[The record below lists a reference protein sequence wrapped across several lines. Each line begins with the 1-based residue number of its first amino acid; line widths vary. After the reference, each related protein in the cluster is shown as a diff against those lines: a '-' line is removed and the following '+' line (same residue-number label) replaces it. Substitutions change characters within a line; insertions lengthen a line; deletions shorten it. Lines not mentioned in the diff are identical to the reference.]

1 MRTTINDIDHHYS
14 RDVLSYVMTHRSNM
28 LLLLLLLLQAQTEK
42 LLRPFTE
49 RNKDLCRLHNIIGSS
64 SHFSRLSLFVC
75 EVATS

>member
-28 LLLLLLLLQAQTEK
+28 LLLLLLQAQTEK
-42 LLRPFTE
+42 LRPFAE

-75 EVATS
+75 QVATS